1 MGLEFPGTPLPT
13 WSIGIIGLEENH
25 GKVYVAQD
33 FTGKIFK
40 TLGLAAPA
48 KSRYF
53 SRESSKILDLQE
65 LLTRAQ
71 FSWPQNLDFAG
82 LTRKILQNKDLVQFA
97 RP

>member
-1 MGLEFPGTPLPT
+1 
-13 WSIGIIGLEENH
+13 
-25 GKVYVAQD
+25 VAQD

-40 TLGLAAPA
+40 TLGLAAPD

-71 FSWPQNLDFAG
+71 FSWPQKLDFAG
-82 LTRKILQNKDLVQFA
+82 LARKILRNKDLA
-97 RP
+97 WLRRDLD